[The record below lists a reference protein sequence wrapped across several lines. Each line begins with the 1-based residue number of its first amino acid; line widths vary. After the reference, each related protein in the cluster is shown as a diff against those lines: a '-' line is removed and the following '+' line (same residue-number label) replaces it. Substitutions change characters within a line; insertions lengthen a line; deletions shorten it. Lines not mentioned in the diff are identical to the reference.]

1 MQIKDAIV
9 TDHRFPNAF
18 SAELLLLDHGRG
30 CRLTDAAGKSYLDLG
45 AGIAVNAL
53 GYGRGDLADVAA
65 AQMRKLVH
73 VSNLYT
79 TGPALELAGKLTG
92 DRFAAVQY
100 MNSGAEANESA
111 VKFARMYAH
120 RGAGGAGAGRHKILT
135 FTGAFH
141 GRTYGALACT
151 PTPKYQEPFGPML
164 PGVEV
169 APYNDVDALRGKL
182 DGSFAGVIVEVVQ
195 GEGGLAAMTP
205 EFAAALNAACAEH
218 DVILI
223 ADEVQT
229 GLGRCG
235 HLFASDGVGL
245 KPDIVTLAKPLAGG
259 LPLSAVLLPAAV
271 NDRLHFGEH
280 GTTFGGGP
288 VTCALASHVFDL
300 LTDAA
305 FLAAVRE
312 RGEQLRQG
320 LESLRG
326 KHGLGPVVG
335 AGMLRGVHVPGTV
348 HVPDGGAG
356 PAGEQPRIQALSN
369 ALRAGGVL
377 VLRSGDDVMRL
388 APPLVISA
396 DELAEGLRRIDA
408 ALSGL

>member
-1 MQIKDAIV
+1 MQITDAIV
-9 TDHRFPNAF
+9 TDHPFPNAF
-18 SAELLLLDHGRG
+18 SPEMLLLDHGSG
-30 CRLTDAAGKSYLDLG
+30 CRVTDAAGKSYLDLG

-53 GYGRGDLADVAA
+53 GYGREDLADVAA

-111 VKFARMYAH
+111 LKFARMYAH
-120 RGAGGAGAGRHKILT
+120 RGEENAERHKILA
-135 FTGAFH
+135 FTGGFH

-151 PTPKYQEPFGPML
+151 ATPKYQEPFRPML

-169 APYNDVDALRGKL
+169 APYNDVEALRKTL
-182 DGSFAGVIVEVVQ
+182 DGTFAGVIVEVVQ
-195 GEGGLAAMTP
+195 GEGGLQAMTP
-205 EFAAALNAACAEH
+205 EFAAALNACRGEH
-218 DVILI
+218 DLIVI

-235 HLFASDGVGL
+235 HLFASDSVGL
-245 KPDIVTLAKPLAGG
+245 KPDIITLAKPLAGG
-259 LPLSAVLLPAAV
+259 LPLAAVLLPAAV

-288 VTCALASHVFDL
+288 VTCALASHVFDI

-312 RGEQLRQG
+312 RGEQLRRG
-320 LESLRG
+320 LETLREA
-326 KHGLGPVVG
+326 HGLGPVVG
-335 AGMLRGVHVPGTV
+335 AGLLRGVHVPGT
-348 HVPDGGAG
+348 
-356 PAGEQPRIQALSN
+356 AGEQPRIQALST
-369 ALRAGGVL
+369 ALRSAGVL
-377 VLRSGDDVMRL
+377 VLRSGDDVMRI
-388 APPLVISA
+388 APPLVVSA
-396 DELAEGLRRIDA
+396 DEIAEGLRCMDT

>member
-9 TDHRFPNAF
+9 TDHPFPNAF
-18 SAELLLLDHGRG
+18 SPEMLLLEHGSG
-30 CRLTDAAGKSYLDLG
+30 CRVTDAAGKSYLDLG

-53 GYGRGDLADVAA
+53 GYGREDLADVAA

-111 VKFARMYAH
+111 LKFARMYAH
-120 RGAGGAGAGRHKILT
+120 RGEKNAERHKMLA
-135 FTGAFH
+135 FTGGFH

-151 PTPKYQEPFGPML
+151 ATPKYQEPFRPML

-169 APYNDVDALRGKL
+169 APYNDVEALRKTL
-182 DGSFAGVIVEVVQ
+182 DGTFAGVIVEVVQ
-195 GEGGLAAMTP
+195 GEGGLASMTP
-205 EFAAALNAACAEH
+205 EFAAALNACRDEH
-218 DVILI
+218 DLILI

-229 GLGRCG
+229 GLGRTG
-235 HLFASDGVGL
+235 HLFASDSAGL

-288 VTCALASHVFDL
+288 VTCALASHVFDI
-300 LTDAA
+300 LTDPA

-320 LESLRG
+320 LESLREA
-326 KHGLGPVVG
+326 HGLGPVVG
-335 AGMLRGVHVPGTV
+335 AGLLRGVHVPGK
-348 HVPDGGAG
+348 
-356 PAGEQPRIQALSN
+356 AGEQPRIQALST
-369 ALRAGGVL
+369 ALRAAGVL
-377 VLRSGDDVMRL
+377 VLRSGDDVMRI

-396 DELAEGLRRIDA
+396 EEIAEGLRCMDT
-408 ALSGL
+408 ALAGL

>member
-9 TDHRFPNAF
+9 TDHPFPNAF
-18 SAELLLLDHGRG
+18 SPEMLLLEHGSG
-30 CRLTDAAGKSYLDLG
+30 CRVTDAAGKSYLDLG

-53 GYGRGDLADVAA
+53 GYGREDLADVAA

-111 VKFARMYAH
+111 LKFARMYAH
-120 RGAGGAGAGRHKILT
+120 RGEKNAERHKMLA
-135 FTGAFH
+135 FTGGFH

-151 PTPKYQEPFGPML
+151 ATPKYQEPFRPML
-164 PGVEV
+164 PDVEI
-169 APYNDVDALRGKL
+169 APYNDVEALRKTL
-182 DGSFAGVIVEVVQ
+182 DRTFAGVIVEVVQ
-195 GEGGLAAMTP
+195 GEGGLQSMTP
-205 EFAAALNAACAEH
+205 EFAAALNACRDEY
-218 DVILI
+218 DLILI

-229 GLGRCG
+229 GLGRTG
-235 HLFASDGVGL
+235 HLFASDSAGL

-288 VTCALASHVFDL
+288 VTCALASHVFDI
-300 LTDAA
+300 LTDPA

-320 LESLRG
+320 LESLREA
-326 KHGLGPVVG
+326 HGLGPVVG
-335 AGMLRGVHVPGTV
+335 AGLLRGVHVPGKAV
-348 HVPDGGAG
+348 
-356 PAGEQPRIQALSN
+356 EQPRIQALST
-369 ALRAGGVL
+369 ALRAAGVL
-377 VLRSGDDVMRL
+377 VLRSGDDVMRI

-396 DELAEGLRRIDA
+396 DEIAEGLRCMDT
-408 ALSGL
+408 ALAGL

>member
-9 TDHRFPNAF
+9 TDHPFPNAF
-18 SAELLLLDHGRG
+18 SPEMLLLEHGSG
-30 CRLTDAAGKSYLDLG
+30 CRVTDAAGKSYLDLG

-53 GYGRGDLADVAA
+53 GYGREDLADVAA

-111 VKFARMYAH
+111 LKFARMYAH
-120 RGAGGAGAGRHKILT
+120 RGEKNAERHKILA
-135 FTGAFH
+135 FTGGFH

-151 PTPKYQEPFGPML
+151 ATPKYQEPFRPML

-169 APYNDVDALRGKL
+169 APYNDVDALRKTL
-182 DGSFAGVIVEVVQ
+182 DGTFAGVIVEVVQ
-195 GEGGLAAMTP
+195 GEGGLASMTP
-205 EFAAALNAACAEH
+205 EFAAALGACRDEH
-218 DVILI
+218 DLILI

-229 GLGRCG
+229 GLGRTG
-235 HLFASDGVGL
+235 HLFASDSAGL

-288 VTCALASHVFDL
+288 VTCALASHVFDI
-300 LTDAA
+300 LTDPA

-320 LESLRG
+320 LESLREA
-326 KHGLGPVVG
+326 HGLGPVVG
-335 AGMLRGVHVPGTV
+335 AGLLRGVHVPGK
-348 HVPDGGAG
+348 
-356 PAGEQPRIQALSN
+356 AGEQPRIQALST
-369 ALRAGGVL
+369 ALRTAGVL
-377 VLRSGDDVMRL
+377 VLRSGDDVMRI

-396 DELAEGLRRIDA
+396 DEIAEGLRCMDT
-408 ALSGL
+408 ALAGL

>member
-9 TDHRFPNAF
+9 TDHPFPNAF
-18 SAELLLLDHGRG
+18 SPEMLLLEHGSG
-30 CRLTDAAGKSYLDLG
+30 CRVTDAAGKSYLDLG

-53 GYGRGDLADVAA
+53 GYGREDLADVAA

-111 VKFARMYAH
+111 LKFARMYAH
-120 RGAGGAGAGRHKILT
+120 RGEKNAERHKILA
-135 FTGAFH
+135 FTGGFH

-151 PTPKYQEPFGPML
+151 ATPKYQEPFRPML

-169 APYNDVDALRGKL
+169 APYNDVEALRKTL
-182 DGSFAGVIVEVVQ
+182 DGTFAGVIVEVVQ
-195 GEGGLAAMTP
+195 GEGGLASMTP
-205 EFAAALNAACAEH
+205 EFAAALNACRDEH
-218 DVILI
+218 DLILI

-229 GLGRCG
+229 GLGRTG
-235 HLFASDGVGL
+235 HLFASDSAGL

-288 VTCALASHVFDL
+288 VTCALASHVFDI
-300 LTDAA
+300 LTDPA

-312 RGEQLRQG
+312 CGEQLRQG
-320 LESLRG
+320 LESLREA
-326 KHGLGPVVG
+326 HGLGPVVG
-335 AGMLRGVHVPGTV
+335 AGLLRGVHVPGK
-348 HVPDGGAG
+348 
-356 PAGEQPRIQALSN
+356 AGEQPRIQALST
-369 ALRAGGVL
+369 ALRAAGVL
-377 VLRSGDDVMRL
+377 VLRSGDDVMRI

-396 DELAEGLRRIDA
+396 DEIAEGLRCMDT
-408 ALSGL
+408 ALAGL

>member
-9 TDHRFPNAF
+9 TDHPFPNAF
-18 SAELLLLDHGRG
+18 SPEMLLLEHGSG
-30 CRLTDAAGKSYLDLG
+30 CRVTDAAGKSYLDLG

-53 GYGRGDLADVAA
+53 GYGREDLADVAA

-111 VKFARMYAH
+111 LKFARMYAH
-120 RGAGGAGAGRHKILT
+120 RGEKNAERHKILA
-135 FTGAFH
+135 FTGGFH

-151 PTPKYQEPFGPML
+151 ATPKYQEPFRPML

-169 APYNDVDALRGKL
+169 APYNDVEALRKTL
-182 DGSFAGVIVEVVQ
+182 DGTFAGVIVEVVQ
-195 GEGGLAAMTP
+195 GEGGLASMTP
-205 EFAAALNAACAEH
+205 EFAAALGACRDEH
-218 DVILI
+218 DLILI

-235 HLFASDGVGL
+235 HLFASDSAGL

-288 VTCALASHVFDL
+288 VTCALASHVFDI
-300 LTDAA
+300 LTDPA
-305 FLAAVRE
+305 FLATVRD

-320 LESLRG
+320 LESLREA
-326 KHGLGPVVG
+326 HGLGPVVG
-335 AGMLRGVHVPGTV
+335 AGLLRGVHVPGK
-348 HVPDGGAG
+348 
-356 PAGEQPRIQALSN
+356 AGEQPRIQALST
-369 ALRAGGVL
+369 ALRSAGVL
-377 VLRSGDDVMRL
+377 VLRSGDDVMRI

-396 DELAEGLRRIDA
+396 DEIAEGLRCMDT
-408 ALSGL
+408 ALAGL

>member
-9 TDHRFPNAF
+9 TDHPFPNAF
-18 SAELLLLDHGRG
+18 SPEMLLLDHGSG
-30 CRLTDAAGKSYLDLG
+30 CRVTDAAGKSYLDLG

-53 GYGRGDLADVAA
+53 GYGREDLADVAA

-111 VKFARMYAH
+111 LKFARMYAH
-120 RGAGGAGAGRHKILT
+120 RGEKNAERHKILA
-135 FTGAFH
+135 FTGGFH

-151 PTPKYQEPFGPML
+151 ATPKYQEPFRPML

-169 APYNDVDALRGKL
+169 APYNDVEVLRKTL
-182 DGSFAGVIVEVVQ
+182 DGTFAGVIVEVVQ
-195 GEGGLAAMTP
+195 GEGGLQAMTP
-205 EFAAALNAACAEH
+205 EFAAALNACRGEH
-218 DVILI
+218 DLIVI

-235 HLFASDGVGL
+235 HLFASDSVGL
-245 KPDIVTLAKPLAGG
+245 KPDIITLAKPLAGG

-288 VTCALASHVFDL
+288 VTCALASHVFDI

-312 RGEQLRQG
+312 RGEQLRRG
-320 LESLRG
+320 LETLREA
-326 KHGLGPVVG
+326 HGLGPVVG
-335 AGMLRGVHVPGTV
+335 AGLLRGVHVPGT
-348 HVPDGGAG
+348 
-356 PAGEQPRIQALSN
+356 AGEQPRIQALST
-369 ALRAGGVL
+369 ALRSAGVL
-377 VLRSGDDVMRL
+377 VLRSGDDVMRI
-388 APPLVISA
+388 APPLVVSA
-396 DELAEGLRRIDA
+396 DEIAEGLRCMDT

>member
-9 TDHRFPNAF
+9 TDHPFPNAF
-18 SAELLLLDHGRG
+18 SPEMLLLDHGSG

-53 GYGRGDLADVAA
+53 GYGREDLADVAA

-111 VKFARMYAH
+111 LKFARMYAH
-120 RGAGGAGAGRHKILT
+120 RGEKNAERHKILA
-135 FTGAFH
+135 FTGGFH

-151 PTPKYQEPFGPML
+151 ASPKYQEPFRPML
-164 PGVEV
+164 PGVEI
-169 APYNDVDALRGKL
+169 APYNDVEALRTTL
-182 DGSFAGVIVEVVQ
+182 DGTFAGVIVEVVQ
-195 GEGGLAAMTP
+195 GEGGLASMTP
-205 EFAAALNAACAEH
+205 EFAEALGACRDEH
-218 DVILI
+218 DLILI

-235 HLFASDGVGL
+235 HLFASDSAGL
-245 KPDIVTLAKPLAGG
+245 KPDIITLAKPLAGG

-288 VTCALASHVFDL
+288 VTCALASHVFDI
-300 LTDAA
+300 LTDPA
-305 FLAAVRE
+305 FLAGVRE
-312 RGEQLRQG
+312 RGEQLRKG
-320 LESLRG
+320 LEELREA
-326 KHGLGPVVG
+326 HALGPVVG
-335 AGMLRGVHVPGTV
+335 AGLLRGVHVPGK
-348 HVPDGGAG
+348 
-356 PAGEQPRIQALSN
+356 AGEQPRIQALST
-369 ALRAGGVL
+369 ALRSAGVL
-377 VLRSGDDVMRL
+377 VLRSGDDVMRI

-396 DELAEGLRRIDA
+396 DEIAEGLRGIDA
-408 ALSGL
+408 ALAGL

>member
-9 TDHRFPNAF
+9 TDHPFPNAF
-18 SAELLLLDHGRG
+18 SPEMLLLDHGSG
-30 CRLTDAAGKSYLDLG
+30 CRVTDAAGKSYLDLG

-53 GYGRGDLADVAA
+53 GYGREDLADVAA

-111 VKFARMYAH
+111 LKFARMYAH
-120 RGAGGAGAGRHKILT
+120 RGEENAERHKILA
-135 FTGAFH
+135 FTGGFH

-151 PTPKYQEPFGPML
+151 ATPKYQEPFRPML

-169 APYNDVDALRGKL
+169 APYNDVEALRKTL
-182 DGSFAGVIVEVVQ
+182 DGTFAGVIVEVVQ

-205 EFAAALNAACAEH
+205 EFAAALNACRGEH
-218 DVILI
+218 DLIVI

-235 HLFASDGVGL
+235 HLFASDSVGL
-245 KPDIVTLAKPLAGG
+245 KPDIITLAKPLAGG

-288 VTCALASHVFDL
+288 VTCALASHVFDI
-300 LTDAA
+300 LTDPA

-312 RGEQLRQG
+312 RGEQLRRG
-320 LESLRG
+320 LETLREA
-326 KHGLGPVVG
+326 HGLGPVVG
-335 AGMLRGVHVPGTV
+335 AGLLRGVHVPGT
-348 HVPDGGAG
+348 
-356 PAGEQPRIQALSN
+356 AGEQPRIQALST
-369 ALRAGGVL
+369 ALRSAGVL
-377 VLRSGDDVMRL
+377 VLRSGDDVMRI
-388 APPLVISA
+388 APPLVVSA
-396 DELAEGLRRIDA
+396 DEIAEGLRCMDT

>member
-9 TDHRFPNAF
+9 TDHPFPNAF
-18 SAELLLLDHGRG
+18 SPEMLLLEHGSG
-30 CRLTDAAGKSYLDLG
+30 CRVTDAAGKSYLDLG

-53 GYGRGDLADVAA
+53 GYGREDLADVAA

-111 VKFARMYAH
+111 LKFARMYAH
-120 RGAGGAGAGRHKILT
+120 RGEKNAERHKILA
-135 FTGAFH
+135 FTGGFH

-151 PTPKYQEPFGPML
+151 ATPKYQEPFRPML
-164 PGVEV
+164 PDVEI
-169 APYNDVDALRGKL
+169 APYNDVEALRKTL
-182 DGSFAGVIVEVVQ
+182 DGTFAGVIVEVVQ
-195 GEGGLAAMTP
+195 GEGGLQSMTP
-205 EFAAALNAACAEH
+205 EFAAALNACRDEH
-218 DVILI
+218 DLILI

-229 GLGRCG
+229 GLGRTG
-235 HLFASDGVGL
+235 HLFASDSAGL

-288 VTCALASHVFDL
+288 VTCALASYVFDI
-300 LTDAA
+300 LTDPA

-320 LESLRG
+320 LESLREA
-326 KHGLGPVVG
+326 HALGPVVG
-335 AGMLRGVHVPGTV
+335 AGLLRGVHVPGK
-348 HVPDGGAG
+348 
-356 PAGEQPRIQALSN
+356 AGEQPRIQALST
-369 ALRAGGVL
+369 ALRTAGVL
-377 VLRSGDDVMRL
+377 VLRSGDDVMRI

-396 DELAEGLRRIDA
+396 DEIAKGLRCMDT
-408 ALSGL
+408 ALAGL

>member
-9 TDHRFPNAF
+9 TDHPFPNAF
-18 SAELLLLDHGRG
+18 SPEMLLLDHGSG
-30 CRLTDAAGKSYLDLG
+30 CRVTDAAGKSYLDLG

-53 GYGRGDLADVAA
+53 GYGREDLADVAA

-111 VKFARMYAH
+111 LKFARMYAH
-120 RGAGGAGAGRHKILT
+120 RGEENAERHKILA
-135 FTGAFH
+135 FSGGFH

-151 PTPKYQEPFGPML
+151 ATPKYQEPFRPML

-169 APYNDVDALRGKL
+169 APYNDVEALRKTL
-182 DGSFAGVIVEVVQ
+182 DGTFAGVIVEVVQ
-195 GEGGLAAMTP
+195 GEGGLQVMTP
-205 EFAAALNAACAEH
+205 EFAAALNACRGEH
-218 DVILI
+218 DLIVI

-235 HLFASDGVGL
+235 HLLASDSVGL
-245 KPDIVTLAKPLAGG
+245 KPDIITLAKPLAGG

-288 VTCALASHVFDL
+288 VTCALASHVFDI
-300 LTDAA
+300 LTDPA

-312 RGEQLRQG
+312 RGEQLRRG
-320 LESLRG
+320 LETLREA
-326 KHGLGPVVG
+326 HGLGPVVG
-335 AGMLRGVHVPGTV
+335 AGLLRGVHVPGT
-348 HVPDGGAG
+348 
-356 PAGEQPRIQALSN
+356 AGEQPRIQALST
-369 ALRAGGVL
+369 ALRSAGVL
-377 VLRSGDDVMRL
+377 VLRSGDDVMRI
-388 APPLVISA
+388 APPLVVSA
-396 DELAEGLRRIDA
+396 DEIAEGLRCMDT

>member
-9 TDHRFPNAF
+9 TDHPFPNSF
-18 SAELLLLDHGRG
+18 SPEMLLLYHGSG
-30 CRLTDAAGKSYLDLG
+30 CRVTDAAGKSYLDLG

-53 GYGRGDLADVAA
+53 GYGREDLVEVAA

-111 VKFARMYAH
+111 LKFARMYAH
-120 RGAGGAGAGRHKILT
+120 RGEKDAERHKILA
-135 FTGAFH
+135 FTGGFH

-151 PTPKYQEPFGPML
+151 ATPKYQEPFRPML

-169 APYNDVDALRGKL
+169 APYNDVDALRSAL
-182 DGSFAGVIVEVVQ
+182 NGSFAGVIVEVVQ
-195 GEGGLAAMTP
+195 GEGGLQAMTP
-205 EFAAALNAACAEH
+205 EFAEALNACRAEH
-218 DVILI
+218 DLILI

-229 GLGRCG
+229 GLGRTG
-235 HLFASDGVGL
+235 YLFASDSVGL
-245 KPDIVTLAKPLAGG
+245 KPDIITLAKPLAGG

-288 VTCALASHVFDL
+288 VTCALASHVFDI
-300 LTDAA
+300 LTDPT
-305 FLAAVRE
+305 FLATVRE
-312 RGEQLRQG
+312 RGAQLRQG
-320 LESLRG
+320 LEALRDE
-326 KHGLGPVVG
+326 HGLGPVVG
-335 AGMLRGVHVPGTV
+335 AGLLRGVHVPGQ
-348 HVPDGGAG
+348 
-356 PAGEQPRIQALSN
+356 AGEQPRIQALST
-369 ALRAGGVL
+369 ALRSAGVL
-377 VLRSGDDVMRL
+377 VLRSGDDVMRI

-396 DELAEGLRRIDA
+396 DEIAEGLRCMDT
-408 ALSGL
+408 ALAGL